1 MTALAYRSASTGP
14 ASSGFLP
21 RGCASERLDAEDVS
35 RGGGGGCSSCWTG
48 AVEGRCGGVEEVN
61 LAEKGWSRSAAEE
74 EEEWREGYVSKKK
87 KITCR
92 AMKKILLLLLK
103 ARLATTAE

>member
-35 RGGGGGCSSCWTG
+35 RGGGGLFIVLDGG
-48 AVEGRCGGVEEVN
+48 GRGSVWWGGVGEVN

-87 KITCR
+87 NHVSSDEEDIIAIAC
-92 AMKKILLLLLK
+92 
-103 ARLATTAE
+103 